1 MARTYLK
8 GIGLLVGLIFGAGI
22 FVLPSAIAKAGM
34 FWGVVHFAIA
44 AFLVLI
50 MHLLYAEIAY
60 AVPGRHRLV
69 GYVKLILGEKAGHLS
84 FLMSIFSFYGSLLVY
99 GVLGGI
105 FLSNIFSFL
114 GYENASLFFSLVFFL
129 IGGALLWL
137 KSDKIAAINFYLVIP
152 LLGFVVY
159 LLFVCLPHID
169 LKNFYLF
176 SPSGNAWSENWFL
189 PYGIWIFSL
198 TGFSAIPEV
207 RDLFS
212 KLSFNPPTGGLK
224 SAILTSTLLVVV
236 FYWLFIIGILGTSGS
251 ATTEDAF
258 SGIVNT
264 AGNKIIAIGSLIG
277 FLAVFTSFLALGMDL
292 RHTFQ
297 LDYKLNRFLSWLLV
311 ISPPI
316 FLFYLGFHN
325 LSAILSIVGSFGL
338 GSVGL
343 FIIFMAR
350 KKRKSI
356 LGIIAVLAILA
367 AVVYEIV
374 NMIY

>member
-1 MARTYLK
+1 M
-8 GIGLLVGLIFGAGI
+8 VGLIFGAGI

-69 GYVKLILGEKAGHLS
+69 GYVRLILGEKAGHLS
-84 FLMSIFSFYGSLLVY
+84 FLANVFSFYGSLLVY
-99 GVLGGI
+99 GVLGGVFI
-105 FLSNIFSFL
+105 ANIFSFL
-114 GYENASLFFSLVFFL
+114 GGENASLFFSLVFFL
-129 IGGALLWL
+129 IGGVLLWL
-137 KSDKIAAINFYLVIP
+137 KSDKIAAINFYLTIP
-152 LLGFVVY
+152 LLGLVVY
-159 LLFVCLPHID
+159 LLFVCLPYID

-189 PYGIWIFSL
+189 PYGIWVFSL
-198 TGFSAIPEV
+198 TGFSAVPEV

-212 KLSFNPPTGGLK
+212 KLSFKNLK
-224 SAILTSTLLVVV
+224 SAILLSALLVAV
-236 FYWLFIIGILGTSGS
+236 FYWLFIIGILGTSGL

-258 SGIVNT
+258 SGIINT
-264 AGNKIIAIGSLIG
+264 AGKGIIVIGSLIG
-277 FLAVFTSFLALGMDL
+277 FLAVFTSFLVLGIDL
-292 RHTFQ
+292 KHTFQ

-338 GSVGL
+338 GSIGL

-350 KKRKSI
+350 KKRKNI
-356 LGIIAVLAILA
+356 LQIAAVLAILA

>member
-1 MARTYLK
+1 MIRTYLK

-22 FVLPSAIAKAGM
+22 FVLPFAVAKAGLL
-34 FWGVVHFAIA
+34 WGVIHFVI
-44 AFLVLI
+44 AFLLVLLI
-50 MHLLYAEIAY
+50 NLLYAKVSY
-60 AVPGRHRLV
+60 VVPDRHRLV
-69 GYVKLILGEKAGHLS
+69 GYVRLILGEKAGHLS
-84 FLMSIFSFYGSLLVY
+84 FLVNAGFSYGSLLVY

-105 FLSNIFSFL
+105 FLSSIFSFL
-114 GYENASLFFSLVFFL
+114 GGGNAPLFFSLVFFL

-176 SPSGNAWSENWFL
+176 SPSGKIMDDNWFL
-189 PYGIWIFSL
+189 PYGIWVFSL

-212 KLSFNPPTGGLK
+212 KLSFRSLT
-224 SAILTSTLLVVV
+224 SVILTSSLLVAF
-236 FYWLFIIGILGTSGS
+236 FYWLFIIAVLGTSGL

-258 SGIVNT
+258 SGIINT
-264 AGNKIIAIGSLIG
+264 AGKEIIAIGSLIG
-277 FLAVFTSFLALGMDL
+277 FLAVFTSFLVLGIDL

-311 ISPPI
+311 IFPPI
-316 FLFYLGFHN
+316 LLFYLGFHN
-325 LSAILSIVGSFGL
+325 LSVILTIVGSFGL

-356 LGIIAVLAILA
+356 LGIVAVLAILA
-367 AVVYEIV
+367 AVVYEII